1 MARST
6 SRHGIYMP
14 SLWIGLVV
22 VLMIMLGVAGMAGGA
37 ETGSILQR
45 GSKANATMPSD
56 GTVQGLLPV
65 RSELRNYDGDA
76 AVDVGDLRVEREEHQ
91 AEYSGEWQRNA

>member
-6 SRHGIYMP
+6 SRDGIYMP

-56 GTVQGLLPV
+56 GTVQGIIA
-65 RSELRNYDGDA
+65 GT
-76 AVDVGDLRVEREEHQ
+76 
-91 AEYSGEWQRNA
+91 